1 MLKNMNNLSNLTIV
15 IVTYKTDREI
25 LQNCL
30 DSIGKDIK
38 IIIVENSN
46 EIKDEDKNLLNQYKN
61 LTINYTGKNLGYGG
75 GNNYGFNLTS
85 TDFVL
90 VSNPDIVFD
99 EGYFKNLDKYLGD
112 DLDFSII
119 GSSYKKDKVFMPY
132 GYFEENKKIS
142 TTEKYSNILKS
153 KYSHLKK
160 VDWVTGCSML
170 LNLKKF
176 ENKNILDE
184 NFFLYFEEFDLCK
197 QLELNK
203 KNVFSSG
210 DLLVHHLGFK
220 GSFGADPQ
228 LKREA
233 EKLREWH
240 WMWSSFYFYKKNY
253 GYFFAIRK
261 TIGKL
266 IRSFFKFFFYTVT
279 FNKKL
284 NNKYQSRFF
293 GLLNGMMCKPSWYR
307 VDSKF
312 Q

>member
-1 MLKNMNNLSNLTIV
+1 MNNLSNLTVV
-15 IVTYKTDREI
+15 IVTFKTDRKI

-30 DSIGKDIK
+30 NSIEKDIK

-46 EIKDEDKNLLNQYKN
+46 KIKEEDKELLNQYKN
-61 LTINYTGKNLGYGG
+61 LTINHTGKNLGYGG
-75 GNNYGFNLTS
+75 GNNYGFNLTD

-90 VSNPDIVFD
+90 VANPDIVFD
-99 EGYFKNLDKYLGD
+99 ENYFRNLNKYLAG

-119 GSSYKKDKVFMPY
+119 GSSYKKDKVFMPF
-132 GYFEENKKIS
+132 GFFEENKKIS
-142 TTEKYSNILKS
+142 TSKKYFNLLKS
-153 KYSHLKK
+153 DYSHLKK

-197 QLELNK
+197 QLELKNE
-203 KNVFSSG
+203 NVFSSS

-220 GSFGADPQ
+220 GSLGAGPQ
-228 LKREA
+228 LQLDS

-253 GYFFAIRK
+253 GYFFAVKK

-266 IRSFFKFFFYTVT
+266 IRSFFKFIFYRIT
-279 FNKKL
+279 FNKKQ
-284 NNKYQSRFF
+284 NNKYESRFF
-293 GLLNGMMCKPSWYR
+293 GLLNGILGRPSWYR
-307 VDSKF
+307 VNSKF

>member
-1 MLKNMNNLSNLTIV
+1 MNYLSNLTVV
-15 IVTYKTDREI
+15 IVTYKTDRKI

-30 DSIGKDIK
+30 NSIEKDIK

-46 EIKDEDKNLLNQYKN
+46 EIKDEDKDLLNQYKN

-75 GNNYGFNLTS
+75 GNNYGFNLAG

-90 VSNPDIVFD
+90 VTNPDIVFD
-99 EGYFKNLDKYLGD
+99 ENYFRNLNKYLTG

-119 GSSYKKDKVFMPY
+119 GSSYKKDKVFMPF

-142 TTEKYSNILKS
+142 TSEKYLNILKS
-153 KYSHLKK
+153 DYSHLKK

-197 QLELNK
+197 QLELKN
-203 KNVFSSG
+203 KNVFSSS

-228 LKREA
+228 LQLDA

-253 GYFFAIRK
+253 GYFFAIQK

-266 IRSFFKFFFYTVT
+266 IRSFFKFIFYKIT
-279 FNKKL
+279 FNKKQ
-284 NNKYQSRFF
+284 NNKYESRFF
-293 GLLNGMMCKPSWYR
+293 GLINGILGRPSLYRLNSM
-307 VDSKF
+307 F